1 LWAGSHFG
9 KKWQSSCSL
18 NAQQRLLY
26 VTSEW
31 SVLHS
36 IGHQGAKPAGLPVQ
50 IPIKFELFI
59 NLKAAAELG
68 LKVTFKVTQT
78 LPNQRQR
85 GG

>member
-1 LWAGSHFG
+1 VGWFTFREKMAIQLQFERAAALALRYF
-9 KKWQSSCSL
+9 
-18 NAQQRLLY
+18 R
-26 VTSEW
+26 V
-31 SVLHS
+31 VDLHS
-36 IGHQGAKPAGLPVQ
+36 IGHREAKPAGLPVQ